1 MRVSAL
7 AGALLVSA
15 LVPAGVTAQACL
27 GLPSADGQIA
37 VGATGEF
44 SAGDFDLGGEFHV
57 DVTGPASFRL
67 GYTNGHS
74 ETVGSTD
81 VRVGRGY
88 SALGAYELYLL
99 DPSICALASGIYYTD
114 AGPDVEDRFGV
125 SLGFGIGKTL
135 EAEAFSATIFA
146 MPQYVRFWE
155 TTALDETIEAN
166 EFMAEAGLTFG
177 FPPFFVGGAVTLT
190 SVEGVDPGLKIRAGV
205 LF

>member
-1 MRVSAL
+1 MRVNAL
-7 AGALLVSA
+7 AAAVVALA
-15 LVPAGVTAQACL
+15 LVPAGVAAQACL

-37 VGATGEF
+37 VGATGTV

-57 DVTGPASFRL
+57 DVTGPASFRI
-67 GYTNGHS
+67 GYNNGHTETFGS
-74 ETVGSTD
+74 ED
-81 VRVGRGY
+81 IRVGRSY

-99 DPSICALASGIYYTD
+99 DPSICALAGGVYYTD
-114 AGPDVEDRFGV
+114 AGPDIEDRFGV

-135 EAEAFSATIFA
+135 EAEAFSATIYA
-146 MPQYVRFWE
+146 TPQYVRFWE
-155 TTALDETIEAN
+155 TTVLDETIHAN

-177 FPPFFVGGAVTLT
+177 FAPFFVGGAVTLS

>member
-1 MRVSAL
+1 MRVRAFAAAL
-7 AGALLVSA
+7 VAPA
-15 LVPAGVTAQACL
+15 LVPAGLYAQACL

-37 VGATGEF
+37 VGATGTV

-57 DVTGPASFRL
+57 DVTGPASFRI
-67 GYTNGHS
+67 GYNNGHIES
-74 ETVGSTD
+74 FGAED
-81 VRVGRGY
+81 ARVNRSY

-99 DPSICALASGIYYTD
+99 DPSICALAGGIYTTD
-114 AGPDVEDRFGV
+114 AGPDIQDRFGV

-135 EAEAFSATIFA
+135 EAEAFSATVYA

-155 TTALDETIEAN
+155 TTLLDETVHSN

-177 FPPFFVGGAVTLT
+177 FAPFFVGGAVMLT
-190 SVEGVDPGLKIRAGV
+190 SVDGGDPGLKLRAGI